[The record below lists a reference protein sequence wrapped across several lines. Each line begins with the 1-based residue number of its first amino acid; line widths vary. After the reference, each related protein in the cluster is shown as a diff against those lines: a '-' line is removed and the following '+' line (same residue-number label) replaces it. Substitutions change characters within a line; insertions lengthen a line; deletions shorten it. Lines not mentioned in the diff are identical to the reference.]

1 MQHASAASAYRTAP
15 AAGPRSRAGSRTR
28 NARASVLRDGGN
40 AGVRGPAT
48 VRDNGREGSD
58 HGGGR
63 GRERRPGPLRIRTP
77 GMEAEQSPRDDR
89 SSFFGTPSGLLE
101 ASYARPLPMY
111 GGTGDQFLRSSFPP
125 PTHSDDPVETGEVT
139 LEEVHARLRD
149 SGRSDATAE
158 QVGPAGRR
166 GREMSR
172 PTASIQQSFGTGEKV
187 WYHAPDGRRHPAI
200 VHAVIH
206 DVNGIKKAVYVV
218 SSAWWP
224 PGTRIEAEEHSL
236 SARGDWAKDMG
247 LSVDLSDPR
256 ARGNETLV

>member
-1 MQHASAASAYRTAP
+1 LLLQRTMQGASRENPKPPRPASAMAAGSRPRRRMQHASAASAYRTAP

-77 GMEAEQSPRDDR
+77 GMEGEQSPRDDR

-101 ASYARPLPMY
+101 ASYARPLPLY

-187 WYHAPDGRRHPAI
+187 WYHAHL
-200 VHAVIH
+200 
-206 DVNGIKKAVYVV
+206 
-218 SSAWWP
+218 
-224 PGTRIEAEEHSL
+224 TRFQVGQ
-236 SARGDWAKDMG
+236 R
-247 LSVDLSDPR
+247 
-256 ARGNETLV
+256 